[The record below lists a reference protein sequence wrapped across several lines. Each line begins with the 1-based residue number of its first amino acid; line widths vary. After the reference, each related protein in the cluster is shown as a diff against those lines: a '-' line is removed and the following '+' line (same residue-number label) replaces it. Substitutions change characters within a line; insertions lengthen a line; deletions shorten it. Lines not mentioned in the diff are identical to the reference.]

1 MFWSA
6 AKIIK
11 MVLCPNIYGS
21 KSILNLLI
29 YWQDQKLEFYVTV
42 CQVTNLLENP
52 NRNTLATVL

>member
-11 MVLCPNIYGS
+11 MVLYPNIYGS
-21 KSILNLLI
+21 KCILNLLI
-29 YWQDQKLEFYVTV
+29 YGQDQKLEFYVTV

-52 NRNTLATVL
+52 NS